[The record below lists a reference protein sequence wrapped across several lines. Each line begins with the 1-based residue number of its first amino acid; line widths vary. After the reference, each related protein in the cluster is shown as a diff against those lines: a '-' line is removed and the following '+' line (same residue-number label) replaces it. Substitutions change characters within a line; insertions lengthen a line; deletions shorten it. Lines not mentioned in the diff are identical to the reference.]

1 MLVDKGYDPQYG
13 ARPMRR
19 AIERLLEDPIAEA
32 ILRGDLGAG
41 ICSQAIKDGATN
53 RIDFENVTPQ
63 PQQPEPEKK
72 KAAPRK
78 KKMPATA
85 AKAEKPA
92 KPRRK
97 KADK

>member
-1 MLVDKGYDPQYG
+1 
-13 ARPMRR
+13 MRR

-63 PQQPEPEKK
+63 PEPEKK